1 MAVIAPFLRSEVAIR
16 RKTVAQFINQLQG
29 NEGVMIH
36 DHLSQQ
42 PQGQADD
49 KPEVVL
55 ATIPQRSDDTVLEVV
70 MMHKPDGA
78 TNVELRSLVWG
89 NGLGWYRQ
97 HTLQLDGTTARNLI
111 QALGVVQ
118 RRVEH
123 QGIDALAHKVLTFP
137 RRPQKGIATA

>member
-1 MAVIAPFLRSEVAIR
+1 
-16 RKTVAQFINQLQG
+16 
-29 NEGVMIH
+29 MIH
-36 DHLSQQ
+36 DLLSQQ
-42 PQGQADD
+42 PQEQADD
-49 KPEVVL
+49 NPEVVL

-70 MMHKPDGA
+70 MMHRANGT

-123 QGIDALAHKVLTFP
+123 QSIDALVHKVLTFP
-137 RRPQKGIATA
+137 CGLQQDATTV

>member
-1 MAVIAPFLRSEVAIR
+1 M
-16 RKTVAQFINQLQG
+16 TVAQFINQLQG

-55 ATIPQRSDDTVLEVV
+55 ATISQRSDDTVLEVA
-70 MMHKPDGA
+70 MIHKANGS
-78 TNVELRSLVWG
+78 TSVELRSLVWG

-111 QALGVVQ
+111 QALGIVQ
-118 RRVEH
+118 RHMEH
-123 QGIDALAHKVLTFP
+123 QSIDALAHKVLPFP
-137 RRPQKGIATA
+137 RSHQKGVATA

>member
-1 MAVIAPFLRSEVAIR
+1 M
-16 RKTVAQFINQLQG
+16 TVAQVIDQLQG
-29 NEGVMIH
+29 HEGVMIH
-36 DHLSQQ
+36 DLLSQQ

-55 ATIPQRSDDTVLEVV
+55 ATISQRSDDTVLEVV
-70 MMHKPDGA
+70 MIHKANGA
-78 TNVELRSLVWG
+78 TSVELRSLVWG

-111 QALGVVQ
+111 QALGIVQ

-123 QGIDALAHKVLTFP
+123 QGIDALAHNVLPFP
-137 RRPQKGIATA
+137 RSHQKDAATA

>member
-1 MAVIAPFLRSEVAIR
+1 
-16 RKTVAQFINQLQG
+16 
-29 NEGVMIH
+29 MIH
-36 DHLSQQ
+36 DLLSLQ
-42 PQGQADD
+42 PQEQADD
-49 KPEVVL
+49 NPEVVL

-70 MMHKPDGA
+70 MMQSADGA
-78 TNVELRSLVWG
+78 TRLELRSLVWG

-123 QGIDALAHKVLTFP
+123 QSIDALVHKVLAFP
-137 RRPQKGIATA
+137 RNLQQDATTV